1 MEPFLDTGEGG
12 GHGVAA
18 TQHADIGVVLVLCVL
33 GQVMTHIKVQVLDH
47 VDS

>member
-18 TQHADIGVVLVLCVL
+18 TQHAYIRVVLVRCVL
-33 GQVMTHIKVQVLDH
+33 GQVMTHVKVQVLDH